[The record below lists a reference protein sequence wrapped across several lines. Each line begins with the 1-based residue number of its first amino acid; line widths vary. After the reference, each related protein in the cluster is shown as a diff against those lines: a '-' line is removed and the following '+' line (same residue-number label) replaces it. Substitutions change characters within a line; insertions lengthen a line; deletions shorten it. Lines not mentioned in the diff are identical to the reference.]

1 MQILHQNKKLM
12 KKRLINSGMK
22 KQNWILLVTFFC
34 LGVLSAKGQ
43 DSTGTK
49 EEFKSSGKIWGY
61 AFGDY
66 AYKLH
71 ADSAQRGNVQY
82 SRLSK
87 DYNSF
92 NFRRIYLGYDYQF
105 TPNISSQLLLAHEST
120 FEANSGNADVL
131 TDNNRAV
138 YIKAMNIRFKNVI
151 PRATIV
157 AGQQATPTFATL
169 GDGIWGYRS
178 VEKTIADMRSV
189 SSSTDLGLGIFGKIG
204 KNENVGYDI
213 LIANSNGAK
222 LENNNFKKIYTSL
235 YVYFFDKK
243 LVIQGNYEH
252 DRTSLTPVQ
261 QDVSNFKAF
270 AAYKTSSTTVGVE
283 AFRQL
288 KTNNTLADSVYADVT
303 PTGISFYVTQQ
314 LTKNKLNFFA
324 RMDFYNPDNKFI
336 GDKNYASGYN
346 HNKETFATI
355 GLDFVASKNVHI
367 MPNLWY
373 NQYRSKLAD
382 ASGNLKSDYDLEGRI
397 TLYFL
402 FNK

>member
-1 MQILHQNKKLM
+1 M
-12 KKRLINSGMK
+12 KKTFINSKPSK
-22 KQNWILLVTFFC
+22 KFFIAFITFFC
-34 LGVLSAKGQ
+34 FLSINAMSQ
-43 DSTGTK
+43 DSTKTK
-49 EEFKSSGKIWGY
+49 EEFKPSGKIWGY

-82 SRLSK
+82 SKLPK

-120 FEANSGNADVL
+120 FEANTSNPDVL
-131 TDNNRAV
+131 TDNNRSV

-169 GDGIWGYRS
+169 TESTWGYRS
-178 VEKTIADMRSV
+178 VEKTIADMRGI
-189 SSSTDLGLGIFGKIG
+189 SSSTDLGVGVFGKIG
-204 KNENVGYDI
+204 KNENVGYDV
-213 LIANSNGAK
+213 LIGNSNGAK
-222 LENNNFKKIYTSL
+222 IENNNFKKIYTSL

-252 DRTSLTPVQ
+252 DRTSLTPVH
-261 QDVSNFKAF
+261 QDISNFKAF
-270 AAYKTSSTTVGVE
+270 AAYKTSSTTIGIE

-288 KTNNTLADSVYADVT
+288 KTNNTLADSVYADVV

-314 LTKNKLNFFA
+314 LTKNKLSFFA

-336 GDKNYASGYN
+336 GDKKYASGYN
-346 HNKETFATI
+346 STKEAFGTI
-355 GLDFVASKNVHI
+355 GLDFVVSKNVHI

-373 NQYRSKLAD
+373 NQYQSKLAG
-382 ASGNLKSDYDLEGRI
+382 ASENLKSDYDLEGRI

>member
-1 MQILHQNKKLM
+1 M
-12 KKRLINSGMK
+12 KKTFINSKPSK
-22 KQNWILLVTFFC
+22 KFFIAFITFFC
-34 LGVLSAKGQ
+34 FLSINAMSQ
-43 DSTGTK
+43 DSTKTK
-49 EEFKSSGKIWGY
+49 EEFKPSGKIWGY

-82 SRLSK
+82 SKLPK

-120 FEANSGNADVL
+120 FEANTSNPDVL
-131 TDNNRAV
+131 TDNNRSV

-169 GDGIWGYRS
+169 TESTWGYRS
-178 VEKTIADMRSV
+178 VEKTIADMRGI
-189 SSSTDLGLGIFGKIG
+189 SSSTDLGVGVFGKIG
-204 KNENVGYDI
+204 KNENVGYDV
-213 LIANSNGAK
+213 LIGNSNGAK
-222 LENNNFKKIYTSL
+222 IENNNFKKIYTSL

-252 DRTSLTPVQ
+252 DRTSLTPVHQ
-261 QDVSNFKAF
+261 NISNFKAF
-270 AAYKTSSTTVGVE
+270 AAYKTSSTTIGIE

-288 KTNNTLADSVYADVT
+288 KTNNTLADSVYADVV

-314 LTKNKLNFFA
+314 LTKNKLSFFA

-336 GDKNYASGYN
+336 GDKKYASGYN
-346 HNKETFATI
+346 STKEAFGTI
-355 GLDFVASKNVHI
+355 GLDFVVSKNVHI

-373 NQYRSKLAD
+373 NQYQSKLAG
-382 ASGNLKSDYDLEGRI
+382 ASENLKSDYDLEGRI

>member
-12 KKRLINSGMK
+12 KKRFINSGIK

-43 DSTGTK
+43 DSTKTK
-49 EEFKSSGKIWGY
+49 EEFNPSGKIWGY
-61 AFGDY
+61 TFGDY

-82 SRLSK
+82 SRLPK
-87 DYNSF
+87 NYNSF

-105 TPNISSQLLLAHEST
+105 TPNISSQLLLAHESS
-120 FEANSGNADVL
+120 FEANSGNPDVL

-151 PRATIV
+151 PRATII

-169 GDGIWGYRS
+169 GDAVWGYRS

-189 SSSTDLGLGIFGKIG
+189 SSSTDLGIGVFGKIG
-204 KNENVGYDI
+204 KNENVGYDV
-213 LIANSNGAK
+213 LIGNSNGAK

-235 YVYFFDKK
+235 YVYLFDKK

-252 DRTSLTPVQ
+252 DRTALSPVH
-261 QDVSNFKAF
+261 QDISTFKAF
-270 AAYKTSSTTVGVE
+270 AAYKTSSTTIGIE

-288 KTNNTLADSVYADVT
+288 KTNNTLADSVYTNVI
-303 PTGISFYVTQQ
+303 PSGISFYVTQQ
-314 LTKNKLNFFA
+314 LAKNKLNFFVRA
-324 RMDFYNPDNKFI
+324 DFYNPDSEFEK
-336 GDKNYASGYN
+336 GKNYTTGYN
-346 HNKETFATI
+346 INKEIFATT

-373 NQYRSKLAD
+373 NKYQSKL
-382 ASGNLKSDYDLEGRI
+382 SQVSEKLKSDYDLEGRI

>member
-1 MQILHQNKKLM
+1 MNKTFIKIKPD
-12 KKRLINSGMK
+12 KKICIAFIALLCFFSINVMS
-22 KQNWILLVTFFC
+22 
-34 LGVLSAKGQ
+34 Q
-43 DSTGTK
+43 DSTKAK
-49 EEFKSSGKIWGY
+49 EEFKPSGKIWGY

-82 SRLSK
+82 SKLPK
-87 DYNSF
+87 NYNSF
-92 NFRRIYLGYDYQF
+92 NFRRVYLGYDYQF

-120 FEANSGNADVL
+120 FEANTSNPDVL
-131 TDNNRAV
+131 TDGNRSV

-157 AGQQATPTFATL
+157 AGQQSTPTFSTL
-169 GDGIWGYRS
+169 SESVWGYRS
-178 VEKTIADMRSV
+178 IEKTIADMRSV
-189 SSSTDLGLGIFGKIG
+189 SSSTDLGVGVFGKIG
-204 KNENVGYDI
+204 KNENVGYDV
-213 LIANSNGAK
+213 LIGNSNGAK
-222 LENNNFKKIYTSL
+222 IENNNFKKIYTSL

-252 DRTSLTPVQ
+252 DRTALTPVR
-261 QDVSNFKAF
+261 QDITNLKAF
-270 AAYKTSSTTVGVE
+270 AAYKTSSTTIGVE

-288 KTNNTLADSVYADVT
+288 KTNNTLADSVYTDVI
-303 PTGISFYVTQQ
+303 PKGISIFFTQQ
-314 LTKNKLNFFA
+314 ITTNKLSLFA
-324 RMDFYNPDNKFI
+324 RMDFYNPDDKFSNN
-336 GDKNYASGYN
+336 KNYQTGYN
-346 HNKETFATI
+346 SNKEKFATL

-373 NQYRSKLAD
+373 NQYHSKLAG
-382 ASGNLKSDYDLEGRI
+382 ASGNLKNDYDLEGRI

>member
-1 MQILHQNKKLM
+1 MKKTFINSKPNKKFF
-12 KKRLINSGMK
+12 IAF
-22 KQNWILLVTFFC
+22 VTFFFF
-34 LGVLSAKGQ
+34 LSINAVSQ
-43 DSTGTK
+43 DTTKTK
-49 EEFKSSGKIWGY
+49 EDFKPSGKIWGY

-288 KTNNTLADSVYADVT
+288 KTNNTLADSVYTDVT

-373 NQYRSKLAD
+373 NQYRSKLAG